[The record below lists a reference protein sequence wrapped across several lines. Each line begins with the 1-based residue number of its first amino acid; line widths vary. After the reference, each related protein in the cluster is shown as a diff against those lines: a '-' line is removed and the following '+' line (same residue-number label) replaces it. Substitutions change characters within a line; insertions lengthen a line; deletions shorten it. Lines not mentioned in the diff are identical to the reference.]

1 MKQARQD
8 ERRVTL
14 RYRFDRQTGRTTLTV
29 DVEVPEDEMPHEHRQ
44 DLKAM
49 AEEILGV
56 PLGALGENVEVQLKR
71 AGKKQDHDHDHDHDH
86 GHDHDH
92 ARDEGTNAPARQGV
106 KT

>member
-1 MKQARQD
+1 MKQARSD
-8 ERRVTL
+8 ERRVTM
-14 RYRFDRQTGRTTLTV
+14 RYRFDRQTGRTTLTL

-44 DLKAM
+44 DLKEM

-71 AGKKQDHDHDHDHDH
+71 AGKAHDHPHDHDHDHDHDH
-86 GHDHDH
+86 E
-92 ARDEGTNAPARQGV
+92 RQENAPARPAV

>member
-14 RYRFDRQTGRTTLTV
+14 RYKFDRATGRTSLTV

-44 DLKAM
+44 DLKEM

-71 AGKKQDHDHDHDHDH
+71 AGKAHDHDHDHDHDH
-86 GHDHDH
+86 EHEP
-92 ARDEGTNAPARQGV
+92 AREENAPTRQGV